1 MGRSKDSETII
12 PERIKAI
19 LKKRKI
25 TQVQLCEDIREN
37 KDVFN
42 RCLRKAEMPKTIL
55 FSTAHKLNISPRYLT
70 GETDKEESYA
80 DYEEWFET
88 EQSVKEWIAML
99 DEEDRLKQS
108 VLEYLSRRRYSIP
121 GTKKEAKIDF
131 ENLYYP
137 DEEDLLYR
145 LQKTAWIF
153 AIEHDLFKESEE
165 GE

>member
-42 RCLRKAEMPKTIL
+42 RCLRKGEMPRMIL
-55 FSTAHKLNISPRYLT
+55 FSTAKKLNISPRYLT

-88 EQSVKEWIAML
+88 EQSVKEWIATL
-99 DEEDRLKQS
+99 DEEARLKQS
-108 VLEYLSRRRYSIP
+108 VLEYLSRQTYSMP
-121 GTKKEAKIDF
+121 GTKKSVSIDF

-137 DEEDLLYR
+137 HEEDLLFQLR
-145 LQKTAWIF
+145 RTAWIF